1 MSGFSG
7 GGKVQMVRI
16 YAILDALKLGGYPN
30 CRKLAEQLE
39 FTQKTIQRDV
49 TYMQDQ
55 LGMPIRYNAS
65 QHGYELEGDVESFP
79 VFDVQVEDLAAL
91 FLARHAIGNVSGTKM
106 AEALSPAFEKL
117 TKRLE
122 GKVSMNWR
130 DLDRAFSVKE
140 PGVVDT
146 DLTMF
151 GKIAEAVLKEAELS
165 FTYRKVGASTS
176 SKRRI
181 QPYHVGEI
189 DGGWYVIGYDV
200 GREGLRTFALQRIK
214 GLKVL
219 KSTFERPA
227 DFQIGQHLGGSI
239 GVWDHNDEGQVEVV
253 IEVTGWVARIV
264 QERLWHSTQSTKVL
278 DDLGEHVEMRMRLG
292 NLEEVRQLVLSWGRC
307 ARVIAPEELSD
318 WLKKEARAMVR
329 SYCVR

>member
-1 MSGFSG
+1 
-7 GGKVQMVRI
+7 MVRI
-16 YAILDALKLGGYPN
+16 YAILDALKMGGYPN

-55 LGMPIRYNAS
+55 LGIPIRYNAS

-79 VFDVQVEDLAAL
+79 VFYVQVEDLAAM
-91 FLARHAIGNVSGTKM
+91 FLARHAIGNVYGTKM

-140 PGVVDT
+140 SGVVDT

-151 GKIAEAVLKEAELS
+151 GKIAEAVLNEVELS
-165 FTYRKVGASTS
+165 FTYRKVGATTS
-176 SKRRI
+176 SRRRI

-253 IEVTGWVARIV
+253 IEVTGWVARVV
-264 QERLWHSTQSTKVL
+264 QERLWHSTQKTKVL
-278 DDLGEHVEMRMRLG
+278 DDLGEHVEMCMRLG

-307 ARVIAPEELSD
+307 AKVIAPDELRD
-318 WLKKEARAMVR
+318 WVKKEAGAMSR
-329 SYCVR
+329 SYRGL

>member
-1 MSGFSG
+1 
-7 GGKVQMVRI
+7 MVRI
-16 YAILDALKLGGYPN
+16 YAILDALKAGGFPN

-49 TYMQDQ
+49 TYMRDQ
-55 LGMPIRYNAS
+55 LGMPIHYNDS
-65 QHGYELEGDVESFP
+65 MHGYELDGDVDSFP

-91 FLARHAIGNVSGTKM
+91 FLARHAMGSVAGTKL
-106 AEALSPAFEKL
+106 AEALTPAFEKL
-117 TKRLE
+117 TKLLE

-140 PGVVDT
+140 PGVVNT

-151 GKIAEAVLKEAELS
+151 GKIAEAVLKELELS
-165 FTYRKVGASTS
+165 FTYRKVGATTS

-200 GREGLRTFALQRIK
+200 GRDGLRTFALQRIK

-219 KSTFERPA
+219 KTTFERPA

-239 GVWDHNDEGQVEVV
+239 GAWDRNDEGQVEVI
-253 IEVTGWVARIV
+253 IEVTDWVARIV
-264 QERLWHSTQSTKVL
+264 QERLWHATQKTKVL
-278 DDLGEHVEMRMRLG
+278 DDLGEHVELRMQLG
-292 NLEEVRQLVLSWGRC
+292 NLEEVRQLVLSWGRS
-307 ARVIAPEELSD
+307 AKVIAPDELRD
-318 WLKKEARAMVR
+318 WVKKEAGAMVR
-329 SYCVR
+329 SYRA